1 MTPTSLLPRFI
12 KPLVAAAVVTAAL
25 TSQASAVSLSV
36 KLACANDYYAHCSQ
50 HSPGSIGVR
59 KCMRAH
65 GSQLSNQ
72 CINALIGGKDGDP
85 RQRGGIAGGTI
96 HVMQHDGLMCKPL
109 LRIQAAQLLTNDR

>member
-1 MTPTSLLPRFI
+1 MTPTSLLPRFT
-12 KPLVAAAVVTAAL
+12 KPLVAAAVLTAAL
-25 TSQASAVSLSV
+25 TSQAGAVSLTV

-72 CINALIGGKDGDP
+72 CINALIGAGEVSKAEVERRRAARAGK
-85 RQRGGIAGGTI
+85 AKE
-96 HVMQHDGLMCKPL
+96 V
-109 LRIQAAQLLTNDR
+109 AAN